1 MDANT
6 HEVIRMLTDALERV
20 QRRGAIG
27 FELHI
32 AHADGLSEYRH
43 WNVRDMDA
51 VEAEF
56 AAMPVQ
62 GGEQ

>member
-6 HEVIRMLTDALERV
+6 HEVIRMLTAALERV

-27 FELHI
+27 CELHI
-32 AHADGLSEYRH
+32 AHADGLSEYTH

-51 VEAEF
+51 AEAGF
-56 AAMPVQ
+56 AAMPVE